1 MFARTQSRNRPCR
14 NRLGFE
20 QLEDRALLAGNV
32 AAQFTGGMLRLSGD
46 AAGNQ
51 VLVERT
57 ASNQVRLSSLDGT
70 TTINGSAGPVLLS
83 GVPSSVSLS
92 AGDGDDVFRFRGVGD
107 GSFFVSGQANLNM
120 GNGNDTLDLS
130 RFHVNRT
137 LVLHAGTGNDTVDI
151 RRSSIRN
158 AVLVGGPGFDRLNS
172 FGNLFWHRPTIV
184 QFEQQTAV
192 DTAPSNGNLAPTIGA
207 VADVTVNVNTATG
220 PLSVT
225 LADDTT
231 AAASI
236 GLTGSS
242 SNQAL
247 VPNANIAITGTGSVR
262 TVVVTPAANQTGTA
276 TITLTATDANG
287 LTATET
293 FLLRVSAAPTISDV
307 ANATT
312 SLNTAAGP
320 FNVTVGDDL
329 TAAGSLVLS
338 ATSSN
343 TALVPNANIQ
353 LGGSGSARTVL
364 VTPAAGASGSTTIT
378 LTVADAG
385 GLTATDTFT
394 LTVNPQQNTA
404 PTISAVA
411 DASVNNNAQLGPL
424 NVTISDPET
433 AAASL
438 QLAATSSNQ
447 AVIANSGIQLGGS
460 AGARTVLITPIAG
473 ASGTSTIT
481 LTVTDAANATATETF
496 VVTVNAAPT
505 ISNVADQTI
514 AEDAATGSLA
524 VTLADDLTAAGSLA
538 LAATS
543 SNTGLIPNANIQLG
557 GSGSARTVVVTPVAN
572 ATGSSTITL
581 TATDQGG
588 LTATET
594 FLVTVTPANDLPTI
608 DPVADVTTNLNTQV
622 GPIAVTIG
630 DQETPAGSLTLGATS
645 NNQAVVANSGIQLG
659 GSGAARTVLI
669 TPVAGATG
677 TATITLTVT
686 DAANATA
693 TETFV
698 VTVNG
703 APTIAD
709 VANQTVAEDTATA
722 ALAVN
727 VGDDLTAAGSLVLS
741 ATSSNTA
748 VVPNANL
755 QLGGSGAARTVIATP
770 AANAT
775 GSTTITLTVTDG
787 AGLTATDT
795 FTLTVTPVND
805 APVVTADLFT
815 VVENSGDVVTGNLLT
830 NDTDGGDG
838 GTLTVTALSNGSVGT
853 PFLGLSGT
861 FTINANGSITFDL
874 DDTIAAIDQLMAG
887 QELFE
892 ELQYTV
898 SDGTDT
904 SIGTLRIRIQGA
916 AG

>member
-1 MFARTQSRNRPCR
+1 LEFWRANPLAFARIRNSLLRRIPVMFARSKSKSRNRPR
-14 NRLGFE
+14 PDRLGFE
-20 QLEDRALLAGNV
+20 QLEDRSLLAGNV
-32 AAQFTGGMLRLSGD
+32 AAFFSGSMLVIRGD

-57 ASNQVRLSSLDGT
+57 SASQVTLSSLDGT
-70 TTINGSAGPVLLS
+70 TTINGSAGPVVLN
-83 GVPSSVSLS
+83 GFTSSFSLA
-92 AGDGDDVFRFRGVGD
+92 AGDGDDHFRVSGVGN
-107 GSFFVSGQANLNM
+107 GSFVVPGVAQINM
-120 GNGNDTLDLS
+120 GNGNDTLEMS
-130 RFHVNRT
+130 RFHVGRN
-137 LVLHAGTGNDTVDI
+137 LVLHAGAGNDEVDL
-151 RRSSIRN
+151 RRSSIRM
-158 AVLVGGPGFDRLNS
+158 AVLVGGPDFDTLNS
-172 FGNLFWHRPTIV
+172 FGNQFLRTPVIV
-184 QFEQQTAV
+184 QFEGRTAV
-192 DTAPSNGNLAPTIGA
+192 DTPLTPP
-207 VADVTVNVNTATG
+207 ADNE
-220 PLSVT
+220 P
-225 LADDTT
+225 
-231 AAASI
+231 
-236 GLTGSS
+236 
-242 SNQAL
+242 
-247 VPNANIAITGTGSVR
+247 
-262 TVVVTPAANQTGTA
+262 
-276 TITLTATDANG
+276 
-287 LTATET
+287 
-293 FLLRVSAAPTISDV
+293 PTISDV

-320 FNVTVGDDL
+320 FDITVGDDL
-329 TAAGSLVLS
+329 TAAGSLALS

-343 TALVPNANIQ
+343 TTLVPNANIQ

-364 VTPAAGASGSTTIT
+364 VTPAAGASGTSTIT
-378 LTVADAG
+378 LTVTDAG

-394 LTVNPQQNTA
+394 VTVNPQANTA
-404 PTISAVA
+404 PTIGAVA
-411 DASVNNNAQLGPL
+411 DASVNNNAQLGPV

-433 AAASL
+433 AAAAL

-460 AGARTVLITPIAG
+460 GGTRTVLITPVGG

-481 LTVTDAANATATETF
+481 LTVTDGANDTATETF

-505 ISNVADQTI
+505 IANVADQTI
-514 AEDAATGSLA
+514 AEDTATGSLA
-524 VTLADDLTAAGSLA
+524 VTLADDFTAAGSLN

-543 SNTGLIPNANIQLG
+543 SNTTLVPNANIQLG
-557 GSGSARTVVVTPVAN
+557 GSGSARTVVVTPVGN
-572 ATGSSTITL
+572 ATGTSTITL

-594 FLVTVTPANDLPTI
+594 FTVTVNPANDLPTI
-608 DPVADVTTNLNTQV
+608 DPVADVTTNLNTQA

-630 DQETPAGSLTLGATS
+630 DQETPAASLTLAGTS
-645 NNQAVVANSGIQLG
+645 SNQAVVSNSGIQLG

-686 DAANATA
+686 DAANGTA

-703 APTIAD
+703 APTISD
-709 VANQTVAEDTATA
+709 VANQTVAEDTATGS
-722 ALAVN
+722 LAVT

-741 ATSSNTA
+741 ATSSDTA
-748 VVPNANL
+748 VVPNANI
-755 QLGGSGAARTVIATP
+755 QLGGSGTARTVIVTP

-775 GSTTITLTVTDG
+775 GTSTITVTVTDE

-795 FTLTVTPVND
+795 FTVTVTPAND
-805 APVVTADLFT
+805 PPVATPDLFT
-815 VVENSGDVVTGNLLT
+815 VVEDSGVTVTGNLLT
-830 NDTDGGDG
+830 NDNDGGDG
-838 GTLTVTALSNGSVGT
+838 GSLTITALSTGTVGT
-853 PFLGLSGT
+853 PFVGLSGT

-874 DDTIAAIDQLMAG
+874 DDTIAAIDALMAG

-904 SIGTLRIRIQGA
+904 SIGTVRIRIQGA